1 LSVGLTPANPT
12 ESRAKALTTNLFD
25 QNKLSKMAFDA
36 LDQSI
41 HQGGQIY
48 ISSISLI
55 EIIYLVEKGRLPTET
70 TVKLTEALQDPQM
83 GIELIPIDID
93 IASAIASINR
103 DAVPDMP
110 DRIIAAT
117 ALTLHL
123 PLVTRDAKIQQA
135 LNIQTIW

>member
-1 LSVGLTPANPT
+1 
-12 ESRAKALTTNLFD
+12 
-25 QNKLSKMAFDA
+25 
-36 LDQSI
+36 
-41 HQGGQIY
+41 
-48 ISSISLI
+48 
-55 EIIYLVEKGRLPTET
+55 
-70 TVKLTEALQDPQM
+70 M

-93 IASAIASINR
+93 IASAIATINR
-103 DAVPDMP
+103 DTAPDMP

>member
-1 LSVGLTPANPT
+1 MSSVIADTHAIIWY
-12 ESRAKALTTNLFD
+12 LFD
-25 QNKLSKMAFDA
+25 QNKLSKTAFDA
-36 LDQSI
+36 LAQSI
-41 HQGGQIY
+41 NQGGQIY

-70 TVKLTEALQDPQM
+70 TAKLTKALQDPQM

-93 IASAIASINR
+93 IASAIAMINR